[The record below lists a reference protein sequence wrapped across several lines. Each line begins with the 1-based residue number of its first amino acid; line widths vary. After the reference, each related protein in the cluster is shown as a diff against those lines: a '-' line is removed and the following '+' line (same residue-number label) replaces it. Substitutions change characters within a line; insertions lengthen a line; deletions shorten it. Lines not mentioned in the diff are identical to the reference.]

1 LFPCAFFRS
10 NASGFPLRCNTSGFA
25 LCYDTGSFCSS
36 SLGSRSFFTSSLG
49 SRCLLAGSLHSRSLR
64 SSRFGGLLSL
74 RLSNHI
80 FTSALLSYPLGKN
93 TTAFF
98 LCSGSGNLFLP
109 ALHLKKVCLALTR
122 ILLLFKHLSNKTT
135 LNFL

>member
-36 SLGSRSFFTSSLG
+36 SLGSRSFFTS
-49 SRCLLAGSLHSRSLR
+49 SLHSRSLR

-122 ILLLFKHLSNKTT
+122 SLLLFKHLSNKTT